1 MQKKFNDVFCFT
13 FGDVLAWHG
22 NHTLEN
28 NLSCREFSMYLDS
41 LRILPFANLPSAL
54 FPQVLAKLGLDNI
67 GCGVF
72 VRYEVEVD
80 GSIILCDPTYPDIM
94 QCMIMVTENKQLIA
108 SFLAQGWT

>member
-1 MQKKFNDVFCFT
+1 M
-13 FGDVLAWHG
+13 LAWHG
-22 NHTLEN
+22 NHTREN

-41 LRILPFANLPSAL
+41 FRILPFANLPSAL
-54 FPQVLAKLGLDNI
+54 FPHVLAKLGLAKI

-94 QCMIMVTENKQLIA
+94 QCMIMVTENKLLIA
-108 SFLAQGWT
+108 SF

>member
-1 MQKKFNDVFCFT
+1 MQKISDDFGFT
-13 FGDVLAWHG
+13 FGDVLAWLG

-28 NLSCREFSMYLDS
+28 SLSCREFSIYLDS
-41 LRILPFANLPSAL
+41 FRILPLANLPSAL
-54 FPQVLAKLGLDNI
+54 LPQLLAKVGLPRI

-94 QCMIMVTENKQLIA
+94 QCMIMVTENKLLIA
-108 SFLAQGWT
+108 SF

>member
-13 FGDVLAWHG
+13 FGDELAWHG

-54 FPQVLAKLGLDNI
+54 FPQLLAKLGLANI
-67 GCGVF
+67 GCEVF
-72 VRYEVEVD
+72 VRHEVEVD

-94 QCMIMVTENKQLIA
+94 QYMIMVTENKLRIA